1 MAAFAETIQEMLAAR
16 YGTKANEIREKSLL
30 IQYLIFKTKSAG
42 RGSKSRAN
50 YANLYALYVL
60 VEDDIQHEFT
70 GSGEYANYAGARYS
84 DLLRRQ
90 RQLPFGEKLQNHGLN
105 GRLNDE
111 FRKFFPAD
119 NPNPIMRR
127 AEDRRYWINETYLLI
142 TTFEGTRLNI
152 AQILLDI
159 IDAYIAEKRRAF
171 GEFLR
176 ECQALQTLQTESREE
191 SQRFIK
197 NLLRPS
203 VDARLFEIVS
213 FAILKTAYR
222 SQFIYWGWSEEKLQR
237 DALTLYKT
245 GRTNANDG
253 GIDFVMRPLGRF
265 FQVTETVDVRKYFL
279 DIEKVRKFPLTFV
292 VKSSESVAE
301 IEQKIREQ
309 AEKQY
314 PVRAFVETY
323 MACIEEIIN
332 IETLLRL
339 FDEASANGK
348 LSEIMDEIM
357 LQSRTEFNYEEE
369 SAGEEQA

>member
-1 MAAFAETIQEMLAAR
+1 MSAAR